1 MANIT
6 KYIYNNNKL
15 FLLCEKFGIKYE
27 EGTIA
32 FKKKVKLVFGF
43 WVAKI
48 IFFYFYHRFCQILVN
63 HHNSIYC
70 VFVLYY

>member
-1 MANIT
+1 MT
-6 KYIYNNNKL
+6 

-32 FKKKVKLVFGF
+32 FKKVNLFLDFELQKLF
-43 WVAKI
+43 
-48 IFFYFYHRFCQILVN
+48 FFYFYHRFCQILVN